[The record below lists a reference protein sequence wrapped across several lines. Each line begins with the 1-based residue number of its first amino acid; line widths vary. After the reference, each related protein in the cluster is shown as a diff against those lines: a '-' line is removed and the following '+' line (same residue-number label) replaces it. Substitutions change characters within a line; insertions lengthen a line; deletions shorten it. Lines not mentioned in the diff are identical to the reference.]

1 MESMIKKVGSWLF
14 LIGICVALLV
24 GLIFGIGQT
33 TNANLTNL
41 ETPLG
46 IIVAVLGFIVGI
58 LSFFALGAVTQEK
71 VPTFLIAS
79 LILIGLAI
87 AVSST
92 TWIFGSFRELS
103 TPVYKHHTVS
113 RHLCRTCCHYIG
125 YSLSLGCSKNQRT
138 NKVEGINSSFFF

>member
-1 MESMIKKVGSWLF
+1 MESMINKVGSWLF

-24 GLIFGIGQT
+24 GLIFGVGQT
-33 TNANLTNL
+33 TNINLTNL

-71 VPTFLIAS
+71 IPTFLIAS

-87 AVSST
+87 AVTST
-92 TWIFGSFRELS
+92 GWIFGSFRELAPLFTNITQYLAIFVAPAAVILVIRS
-103 TPVYKHHTVS
+103 LWDAARTKETV
-113 RHLCRTCCHYIG
+113 
-125 YSLSLGCSKNQRT
+125 K
-138 NKVEGINSSFFF
+138 

>member
-1 MESMIKKVGSWLF
+1 MESIINKVGSWLF

-24 GLIFGIGQT
+24 GLIFGVGQT
-33 TNANLTNL
+33 TNVNLTNL

-58 LSFFALGAVTQEK
+58 LSFFALGAVTQDK

-87 AVSST
+87 AVTST
-92 TWIFGSFRELS
+92 QWIFGSFHELAPLFTNITQYLAIFVAPAAVILVIRS
-103 TPVYKHHTVS
+103 
-113 RHLCRTCCHYIG
+113 LWDAARTKETI
-125 YSLSLGCSKNQRT
+125 K
-138 NKVEGINSSFFF
+138 

>member
-1 MESMIKKVGSWLF
+1 MENIIKKAGSWLF

-33 TNANLTNL
+33 MNTNLTNL

-92 TWIFGSFRELS
+92 TWIFGSFHDLAPLFTNITQYLAIFVAPAAFILVIRSLWDAA
-103 TPVYKHHTVS
+103 
-113 RHLCRTCCHYIG
+113 RT
-125 YSLSLGCSKNQRT
+125 KQT
-138 NKVEGINSSFFF
+138 TE

>member
-24 GLIFGIGQT
+24 GLIFGVGQAMKT
-33 TNANLTNL
+33 DMTNL
-41 ETPLG
+41 EIPLG
-46 IIVAVLGFIVGI
+46 IVVSVLGFIVGI

-92 TWIFGSFRELS
+92 TWIFGSFRELAPLF
-103 TPVYKHHTVS
+103 TNITQYLAIFVAPAAVILVV
-113 RHLCRTCCHYIG
+113 R
-125 YSLSLGCSKNQRT
+125 SLWDAARPKET
-138 NKVEGINSSFFF
+138 AK

>member
-1 MESMIKKVGSWLF
+1 MESIIKKLGSWLF

-33 TNANLTNL
+33 TNVNLTNL

-92 TWIFGSFRELS
+92 TWIFGSFYDLAPLFTNITQYLAIFVAPAAIILVIRSLWDAAS
-103 TPVYKHHTVS
+103 TKETS
-113 RHLCRTCCHYIG
+113 
-125 YSLSLGCSKNQRT
+125 
-138 NKVEGINSSFFF
+138 E

>member
-14 LIGICVALLV
+14 LIGICIALLV
-24 GLIFGIGQT
+24 GLIFGVGQT
-33 TNANLTNL
+33 TNTNLTNL

-92 TWIFGSFRELS
+92 TWIFGSFRELAPLFTNITQYLAIFVAPAAVILVVRS
-103 TPVYKHHTVS
+103 LWDAARTKEPVK
-113 RHLCRTCCHYIG
+113 
-125 YSLSLGCSKNQRT
+125 
-138 NKVEGINSSFFF
+138 

>member
-1 MESMIKKVGSWLF
+1 MESIIKKVGSWLF

-87 AVSST
+87 AVTST
-92 TWIFGSFRELS
+92 EWIFGSFRELAPLFTNITQYLAIFVAPAAVILVIRS
-103 TPVYKHHTVS
+103 
-113 RHLCRTCCHYIG
+113 LWDAARTKE
-125 YSLSLGCSKNQRT
+125 LVK
-138 NKVEGINSSFFF
+138 